1 MSYEEW
7 AWIVLESV
15 VIVASLLVAG
25 LIGILAV
32 SWIVKAVRNFGR

>member
-1 MSYEEW
+1 MTYEDW
-7 AWIVLESV
+7 AWMIIETIFL
-15 VIVASLLVAG
+15 VASLLVAG

>member
-1 MSYEEW
+1 MTYEDW

-15 VIVASLLVAG
+15 VIVSGLLVAG

-32 SWIVKAVRNFGR
+32 SGIVKAVRNFGR